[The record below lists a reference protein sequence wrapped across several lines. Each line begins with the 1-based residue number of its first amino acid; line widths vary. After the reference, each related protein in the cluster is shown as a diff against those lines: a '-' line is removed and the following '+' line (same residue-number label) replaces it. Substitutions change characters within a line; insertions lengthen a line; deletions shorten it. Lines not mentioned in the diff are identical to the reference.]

1 MRASDVR
8 SGRGRVDFYA
18 AHVIGPARKR
28 YRWVWHRCYPVL
40 FGAGL
45 LFLAAALGVIAAW
58 K

>member
-28 YRWVWHRCYPVL
+28 YRWVWHRSYPVM
-40 FGAGL
+40 FGIG
-45 LFLAAALGVIAAW
+45 LAALAVALAVIRYLG
-58 K
+58 